1 MSALFSFKECK
12 TMYDKHLLDFAKCV
26 VEDDLRDDA
35 SDEEITA
42 AAVKLLDEVEQYE
55 LSHGLAI
62 KH

>member
-1 MSALFSFKECK
+1 
-12 TMYDKHLLDFAKCV
+12 MYDKHLLDFAKCV